1 MPSDIA
7 VCGPCVR
14 RNDPAS
20 TCEWGERR
28 GRGATKT
35 KTKELIRLSQRIDE
49 LERENRSLVSSS
61 NQGISQGQRPI
72 ALNRESSVDVD
83 EQHIESNAMMGF
95 DEHGDDG
102 TPEQFRQ
109 SNAASF
115 MHLIRGLIDPVKP
128 AYQSNESQT
137 SVNSPRRR
145 SRTQKASVRRPRL
158 PDYALPSRPRADH
171 LMSVYRQLAATLYP
185 FVDLGQVQTLYQR
198 LWTGED
204 LGDDGL
210 TFICMIN
217 VIFGIACNLD
227 SSTAPNERVSSANTF
242 YSRAQ
247 DLLQFD
253 IVEQRSILS
262 VQCFLLLGQ
271 YLQSTNNPQQCWIYV
286 GFAIR
291 IAQSLRL
298 DIPSTSA
305 KEPPL
310 QREILR
316 RLWYGCVLL
325 DQTLSM
331 TFGRSAMITLQAS
344 VTIPLPLAHP
354 DNVQCQC
361 HTTHLKDSSMAD
373 FHFFIETLRLYRL
386 MNETLITLYGSDSI
400 QDDGHNLNVVYFGSL
415 GAQAVGSLLELDHK
429 LSCWHQ
435 SSPIHLRLGL
445 NNTQVDGHERHRVVL
460 YIRYTHVKIL
470 LFRPILARYCSA
482 QVFRVVDP
490 TSITDSLPGKIAL
503 QFSVACIKAALNT
516 IDCFDQSL
524 SGKDIG
530 KVDDLL
536 PAWWYSIFY
545 VYTAATVLVA
555 ARLSPSILA
564 ELTEQAVSEAWDK
577 AMNILSR
584 YQAFTNLAR
593 RCATAL
599 NLLLNQVLQQ
609 EQRSRSRQTPDG
621 DDLLSNSMAGPRPQ
635 PVCGTSAQAPTGIP
649 TDNWAPFGMEFMM
662 RSGSLESDL
671 DVENLVREMNTSG
684 MQFDI
689 FGDMSWLTDMPSQL
703 Y

>member
-1 MPSDIA
+1 M
-7 VCGPCVR
+7 
-14 RNDPAS
+14 
-20 TCEWGERR
+20 
-28 GRGATKT
+28 
-35 KTKELIRLSQRIDE
+35 SQT
-49 LERENRSLVSSS
+49 
-61 NQGISQGQRPI
+61 QRPVL
-72 ALNRESSVDVD
+72 LNREPSVEVD
-83 EQHIESNAMMGF
+83 EQYIESNAMMGF

-109 SNAASF
+109 SNAPSF
-115 MHLIRGLIDPVKP
+115 MHLIRGLIDQDKS
-128 AYQSNESQT
+128 ARHSNGSQH
-137 SVNSPRRR
+137 SSNSPLRRPRPQQVPGRRR
-145 SRTQKASVRRPRL
+145 RL
-158 PDYALPSRPRADH
+158 PDYALPSRPQADH
-171 LMSVYRQLAATLYP
+171 LMFVYRQLAATLYP
-185 FVDLGQVQTLYQR
+185 FVDLEQVQTLYRR

-210 TFICMIN
+210 TFLCMIN

-227 SSTAPNERVSSANTF
+227 SSTAPNERVSTAKVF
-242 YSRAQ
+242 YNRAQ

-291 IAQSLRL
+291 VAQSLRL
-298 DIPSTSA
+298 DIPSTSS

-310 QREILR
+310 QREVLR

-331 TFGRSAMITLQAS
+331 TFGRSAMITPQAS
-344 VTIPLPLAHP
+344 ITIPLPLPHP
-354 DNVQCQC
+354 DGIQCQC
-361 HTTHLKDSSMAD
+361 HMTHLPSSSTAD

-386 MNETLITLYGSDSI
+386 MNETLITLYTSDI
-400 QDDGHNLNVVYFGSL
+400 TEGDGENLNVVYFGSL

-429 LSCWHQ
+429 LSCWCQ
-435 SSPIHLRLGL
+435 SLPIYLRLRP
-445 NNTQVDGHERHRVVL
+445 NDTQADPSERHRIVL
-460 YIRYTHVKIL
+460 HIRYTHVKIL

-482 QVFRVVDP
+482 KALRTADP
-490 TSITDSLPGKIAL
+490 TSITDSLPDKIAL
-503 QFSVACIKAALNT
+503 QFSVACIRAALNA
-516 IDCFDQSL
+516 INCFDQTL

-530 KVDDLL
+530 NVDDLL
-536 PAWWYSIFY
+536 PAWWYSIYY

-564 ELTEQAVSEAWDK
+564 EITEQAVSDAWDK
-577 AMNILSR
+577 AINILSR

-599 NLLLNQVLQQ
+599 SLLSNQVLQQ
-609 EQRSRSRQTPDG
+609 EKKSDSRQTLGIDG
-621 DDLLSNSMAGPRPQ
+621 LLPYTLAGQRPQ
-635 PVCGTSAQAPTGIP
+635 PVFQTGTESQVAIH
-649 TDNWAPFGMEFMM
+649 TDAWAPIGMEFMT

-671 DVENLVREMNTSG
+671 DVENLVRHMNTSG
-684 MQFDI
+684 IQFDI